1 MSDARSELLDATVAV
16 LSEHGPAEASVKR
29 IAETAGVN
37 HGLVHHYFGSK
48 ERLLIS
54 ALDALDE
61 NLSEQVATISSKN
74 EAAVFVRTRFLE
86 DPVVTSVLAALITLS
101 AELPDLR
108 TALHLRLER
117 RARAVANLLNVSV
130 EQAHALMAAS
140 LGAAELSRV
149 HPEIDPTRVTRA
161 LLGVGV
167 PRAR

>member
-1 MSDARSELLDATVAV
+1 MSDARRQLLSATITV
-16 LSEHGPAEASVKR
+16 LAKCGPAEASIKR
-29 IAETAGVN
+29 IAEEAGVN

-48 ERLLIS
+48 QRLLIE

-61 NLSEQVATISSKN
+61 SLTEQVADIGSKN

-86 DPVVTSVLAALITLS
+86 DPVITRVLAALITLS
-101 AELPDLR
+101 VESPELR

-130 EQAHALMAAS
+130 EQAHALIAAS

-167 PRAR
+167 PRAQ

>member
-1 MSDARSELLDATVAV
+1 MSDARSDLLDATVAV
-16 LSEHGPAEASVKR
+16 LSEYGPAEASVKR

-61 NLSEQVATISSKN
+61 RLSEQVATISSKN

>member
-1 MSDARSELLDATVAV
+1 MSDAREQLLEAAIAV
-16 LSEHGPAEASVKR
+16 LAEHGPADASVKR
-29 IAETAGVN
+29 IAEAADVN

-61 NLSEQVATISSKN
+61 RLSEQVATISSKN